1 MPTAPLGAYPQ
12 APSSGF
18 NNSDILADSMAG
30 SLKTQYQ
37 ARQTS
42 PPTIRFELPTRP
54 ESSKR
59 QQEREP
65 MAEAK
70 RHSSPIPGS
79 TAHGGGPSRNDGRRG
94 TSDRIELDAESP
106 RQIEVPRESRRTSLQ
121 PPRQTPS
128 NRSWDSSPSSAMTAT
143 SRGGTYYDSSN
154 VRDMLRAQRRARF
167 NTESE
172 PEDPIR
178 QNRAFELPAST
189 QRISSSRRV
198 VRERGPLSD
207 MEHKLSPRYLQ
218 PAYNGYASEED
229 VSQLG
234 SSTVDYRD

>member
-1 MPTAPLGAYPQ
+1 
-12 APSSGF
+12 
-18 NNSDILADSMAG
+18 MAG
-30 SLKTQYQ
+30 SSKTQYQ

-42 PPTIRFELPTRP
+42 PPTIRFELPTRA

-59 QQEREP
+59 QPEREP
-65 MAEAK
+65 RAEAK
-70 RHSSPIPGS
+70 RHSSPVPEP
-79 TAHGGGPSRNDGRRG
+79 TANVRGPSRNYGRRG
-94 TSDRIELDAESP
+94 SSDRIELPDESA
-106 RQIEVPRESRRTSLQ
+106 RQIEVPGGSRRTPLQ

-128 NRSWDSSPSSAMTAT
+128 NRSQDSSPSSDMTAT
-143 SRGGTYYDSSN
+143 SRGGTYQDSST

-172 PEDPIR
+172 PEDPMR

-189 QRISSSRRV
+189 RRISSSRRV

-207 MEHKLSPRYLQ
+207 LEQKLSPRYLR

>member
-1 MPTAPLGAYPQ
+1 
-12 APSSGF
+12 
-18 NNSDILADSMAG
+18 
-30 SLKTQYQ
+30 LKTQYR

-42 PPTIRFELPTRP
+42 PPTIRFELPTRA

-65 MAEAK
+65 KAEAK
-70 RHSSPIPGS
+70 RHSSPVPGS
-79 TAHGGGPSRNDGRRG
+79 TAHGRGPSRNDGRRG
-94 TSDRIELDAESP
+94 SSDRIELPAESA

-128 NRSWDSSPSSAMTAT
+128 NPRDSSPNSDMTAT
-143 SRGGTYYDSSN
+143 SRGGTYQDSST

-172 PEDPIR
+172 PENAIG

-189 QRISSSRRV
+189 QRILSSRRV

-207 MEHKLSPRYLQ
+207 LEQKLSPRYLR